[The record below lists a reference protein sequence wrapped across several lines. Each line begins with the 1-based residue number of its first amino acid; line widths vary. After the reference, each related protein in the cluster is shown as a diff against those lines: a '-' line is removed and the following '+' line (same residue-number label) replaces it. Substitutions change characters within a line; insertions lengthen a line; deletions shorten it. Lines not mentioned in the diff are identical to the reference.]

1 MDQPPVVK
9 IIKEIAEQSIIDG
22 AIFSK
27 WYKNVI
33 MKW

>member
-1 MDQPPVVK
+1 MGQ

-22 AIFSK
+22 AIVSK

-33 MKW
+33 LKW